1 MGMFYI
7 GDGVGKNI
15 IYPTFFSGFCPVL
28 IVARPDSAWR
38 ENLTAPHPKSP
49 TDAYYR
55 SHDIL
60 TVFIAMFG
68 PSSNQKITFYWL

>member
-38 ENLTAPHPKSP
+38 ENLTAPHPNPQHTAEVQTLHSVSVNLGKGHRSITVTAGLSP
-49 TDAYYR
+49 E
-55 SHDIL
+55 
-60 TVFIAMFG
+60 
-68 PSSNQKITFYWL
+68 